1 MELTPN
7 EIRNQRFSQAFR
19 GYNKTEV
26 DAFLA
31 GVATS
36 LEEARV
42 QAIKLT
48 EEKEAL
54 AQRYQELKN
63 IEETI
68 KMAVMEA
75 QRGAEL
81 MLSNARK
88 EADLLVAEARRRRD
102 ELIEERHRKAA
113 ELERRIEELDFTRRS
128 LYTKLRADIGAH
140 LKLLEN
146 LDPVTAKPESPVS
159 EAKSALPQGENSLS
173 DIDRIVEQ
181 FQMEAGIAPKPENS
195 NNQGEQQQ

>member
-128 LYTKLRADIGAH
+128 LNAKLRADIGAH

-159 EAKSALPQGENSLS
+159 EAKSALPQGENPLS

-195 NNQGEQQQ
+195 NSQGEQQQ

>member
-1 MELTPN
+1 MELSPN

-54 AQRYQELKN
+54 TQRYQELKN

-68 KMAVMEA
+68 KMAVVEA
-75 QRGAEL
+75 QRGAEV

-88 EADLLVAEARRRRD
+88 EADLIVAEARRRRD
-102 ELIEERHRKAA
+102 EIIEERHRKAA
-113 ELERRIEELDFTRRS
+113 DLERRLEELEFTRRS

-140 LKLLEN
+140 LKILEN
-146 LDPVTAKPESPVS
+146 LDPLKAKADSPVS
-159 EAKSALPQGENSLS
+159 AAKSETPQEENPLS

-181 FQMEAGIAPKPENS
+181 FQMETGLAPKPENP
-195 NNQGEQQQ
+195 NNQGEQQ